1 MDFTTTIK
9 LSLRAILSNKLRSF
23 LTMLGIIIG
32 VTAVIVLIS
41 IGQGTT
47 ADITSSLE
55 EIGSNE
61 ISVSISGQGSVES
74 LSYEDLDTFREIDGV
89 EYVSPTLSSN
99 VTASYDSNTYDAT
112 LTGADENYIS
122 LNNYELAQGRGIV
135 ALDMDTR
142 NKVVILGSDVATELF
157 SYSNALNQTISI
169 DGINYVVVGVLEA
182 KDTSSTGTSDDIIII
197 PFTTAQRVLSS
208 STISNFTIYTSESDN
223 VDAIIQNVEL
233 ALLSIFSTEDAYSVN
248 NSQDLLDSINDI
260 TNTLSVA
267 LGGIASISL
276 IVGGIGI
283 MNIMLVS
290 ATERTKEIGIR
301 KAVGAKKRDILYQ
314 FLLESAVIS
323 SLGGIIGIALGFI
336 VCAIL
341 GRFSITTVISLP
353 IVLLSF
359 VFSLA
364 LGIIFGIMPANK
376 AAKLKPV
383 DALRY
388 E

>member
-1 MDFTTTIK
+1 
-9 LSLRAILSNKLRSF
+9 
-23 LTMLGIIIG
+23 MLGIIIG
-32 VTAVIVLIS
+32 VTAVIVLVS

-55 EIGSNE
+55 EIGSNK
-61 ISVSISGQGSVES
+61 ISVSVSGQGSVES
-74 LSYEDLDTFREIDGV
+74 LSYEDLDVFKDIEGV
-89 EYVSPTLSSN
+89 EYVSPSISSS
-99 VTASYDSNTYDAT
+99 VTASYESNTSDAT
-112 LTGADENYIS
+112 LTGADENYIAQ
-122 LNNYELAQGRGIV
+122 NNYELVQGRDIV

-142 NKVVILGSDVATELF
+142 NKVVILGSNVAADLF
-157 SYSNALNQTISI
+157 SYSSALNQTISI
-169 DGINYVVVGVLEA
+169 DGINYIVVGILES
-182 KDTSSTGTSDDIIII
+182 KDSSSTGTSDDIIIT
-197 PFTTAQRVLSS
+197 PFTTAQRVLKSA
-208 STISNFTIYTSESDN
+208 TISNFTIYTSDTEN
-223 VDAIIQNVEL
+223 VDTIMQNVEL
-233 ALLSIFSTEDAYSVN
+233 QLLSIFGTEDAYNVN
-248 NSQDLLDSINDI
+248 NSQDLLDSITDI

-267 LGGIASISL
+267 LGGIAGISL

-323 SLGGIIGIALGFI
+323 SLGGIIGILLGFI
-336 VCAIL
+336 MCAIL
-341 GRFSITTVISLP
+341 ERFSITTVISLP
-353 IVLLSF
+353 IVLGSF
-359 VFSLA
+359 IFSLA

>member
-1 MDFTTTIK
+1 MDFKTTIK
-9 LSLRAILSNKLRSF
+9 LSLRSILSNKLRSF

-32 VTAVIVLIS
+32 VTAVIVLVS

-55 EIGSNE
+55 EIGSNK
-61 ISVSISGQGSVES
+61 ISVSVSGQGSVES
-74 LSYEDLDTFREIDGV
+74 LSYEDLDVFKDIEGV
-89 EYVSPTLSSN
+89 EYVSPSISSS
-99 VTASYDSNTYDAT
+99 VTASYESNTSDAT
-112 LTGADENYIS
+112 FTGADENYIAQ
-122 LNNYELAQGRGIV
+122 NNYEMAQGRGIV

-142 NKVVILGSDVATELF
+142 NKVVILGSSVATDLF
-157 SYSNALNQTISI
+157 SYSSALNQTISI
-169 DGINYVVVGVLEA
+169 DGINYVVVGILES
-182 KDTSSTGTSDDIIII
+182 KDSSSTGTSDDIIIT
-197 PFTTAQRVLSS
+197 PFTTAQRVLKSASISS
-208 STISNFTIYTSESDN
+208 FTIYTSDTDN
-223 VDAIIQNVEL
+223 VDMIMQNVEL
-233 ALLSIFSTEDAYSVN
+233 QLLSIFGTEDAYNVN
-248 NSQDLLDSINDI
+248 NSQDLLDSISDI

-267 LGGIASISL
+267 LGGIAGISL

-323 SLGGIIGIALGFI
+323 SLGGIIGILLGF
-336 VCAIL
+336 VMCAIL
-341 GRFSITTVISLP
+341 ERFSITTVISLP
-353 IVLLSF
+353 IVLGSF
-359 VFSLA
+359 IFSLA